1 MATGYSFVSH
11 WLLEAPVDAV
21 WGAIYDAEKW
31 PRWWKYV
38 RNVMLLQPGD
48 GNGVGAVRRTTWT
61 TALPYSFT
69 FDTRSTRVERPRML
83 DLDAFGDLEGTGH
96 WELATHGDLTEVR
109 YDWNVRTN
117 KPWMN
122 DLAPLLRPAF
132 AWNHDVIMTRGGRD
146 LARYLGVRL
155 VCSS

>member
-1 MATGYSFVSH
+1 MASSYSFVTH
-11 WLLEAPVDAV
+11 WLLQAPADTV
-21 WGAIYDAEKW
+21 WDAIYDADRW

-38 RNVMLLQPGD
+38 QNVKLLQPGD
-48 GNGVGAVRRTTWT
+48 ANGVGAVRRTTWT

-69 FDTRSTRVERPRML
+69 FDTRSTRVERLHEL
-83 DLDAFGDLEGTGH
+83 DVDAFGDLEGTGH

-109 YDWNVRTN
+109 YDWKVRTN
-117 KPWMN
+117 REWMN
-122 DLAPLLRPAF
+122 NLAPLLRPAF
-132 AWNHDVIMTRGGRD
+132 AWNHDIIMSRGGQD